1 MLGGVDNGL
10 FLRSF
15 AGFAVIIFF
24 IFFLR
29 WAFSRG
35 HSVVA
40 GPARRGKADQYGLL
54 QPVAAPKNF
63 IEGEML
69 RQKLLAVGIKAN
81 LTQTLEGPKLMVF
94 TKDLKTA
101 RAILDS

>member
-10 FLRSF
+10 FFKSF
-15 AGFAVIIFF
+15 AGFAVILLF
-24 IFFLR
+24 IILLR
-29 WAFSRG
+29 WTFSRG
-35 HSVVA
+35 HSLIPSP
-40 GPARRGKADQYGLL
+40 GRRGRDDQYGLL
-54 QPVAAPKNF
+54 RPVASPTNF

-81 LTQTLEGPKLMVF
+81 LTQTLEGPRLLVF
-94 TKDLKTA
+94 ERDLKTA

>member
-10 FLRSF
+10 FFKSF
-15 AGFAVIIFF
+15 AGFAVILVF
-24 IFFLR
+24 IVLLR
-29 WAFSRG
+29 WTFSRG
-35 HSVVA
+35 HSLV
-40 GPARRGKADQYGLL
+40 PSPSKRGKVDQYGLL
-54 QPVAAPKNF
+54 RPVASPTNF

-81 LTQTLEGPKLMVF
+81 LTQTLEGPRLMVF
-94 TKDLKTA
+94 EQDLQTA

>member
-15 AGFAVIIFF
+15 AGFAVVLFF
-24 IFFLR
+24 ILILR
-29 WAFSRG
+29 WAFGRG
-35 HSVVA
+35 KSVVA
-40 GPARRGKADQYGLL
+40 GPARRGKSDQYGLL
-54 QPVAAPKNF
+54 KVVASPLNF

-81 LTQTLEGPKLMVF
+81 LTQTLDGPRLMVF
-94 TKDLKTA
+94 ERDLKTA

>member
-10 FLRSF
+10 FFKSF
-15 AGFAVIIFF
+15 AGFAVILLF
-24 IFFLR
+24 ILLLR
-29 WAFSRG
+29 WTFSRG
-35 HSVVA
+35 HSLIP
-40 GPARRGKADQYGLL
+40 GPGRRGKADQYGLL
-54 QPVAAPKNF
+54 RPVASPSNF

-81 LTQTLEGPKLMVF
+81 LTQTLEGPRLMVF
-94 TKDLKTA
+94 ERDLKTA